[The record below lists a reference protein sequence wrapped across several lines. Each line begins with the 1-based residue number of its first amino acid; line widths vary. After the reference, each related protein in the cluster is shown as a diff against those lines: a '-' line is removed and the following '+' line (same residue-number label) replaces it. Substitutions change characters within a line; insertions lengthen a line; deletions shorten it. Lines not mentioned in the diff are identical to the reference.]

1 MDALGAQME
10 QRGREMERL
19 GAQMEEASA
28 RAERGMRELITSAI
42 ASGVLQPVK

>member
-1 MDALGAQME
+1 MDDLGAQME

-19 GAQMEEASA
+19 GAQMEDASA